1 MPTGGHMRVNGLDEQ
16 SGQAS
21 SGRGQG
27 GRHSA
32 VGHGEG
38 VLQAHQH
45 ELGAGVESIPAV
57 RDTGL

>member
-45 ELGAGVESIPAV
+45 ELGAGIESIPAR
-57 RDTGL
+57 RDTG